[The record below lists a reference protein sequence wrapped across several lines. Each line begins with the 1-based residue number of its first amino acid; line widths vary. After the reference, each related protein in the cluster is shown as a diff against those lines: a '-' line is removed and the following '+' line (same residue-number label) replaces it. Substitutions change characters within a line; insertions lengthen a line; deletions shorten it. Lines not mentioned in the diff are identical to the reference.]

1 MLQDQTRSKLFAFAL
16 KAQSAYGKVMGLTI
30 LWSIW
35 ALFFSNINPIFISN
49 IILSAI
55 CLGLAL
61 IASVILEYKTF
72 ITIEIEI
79 LYRLRIKSA
88 YPLFRIEA

>member
-1 MLQDQTRSKLFAFAL
+1 MPINVRSS
-16 KAQSAYGKVMGLTI
+16 QRVST
-30 LWSIW
+30 
-35 ALFFSNINPIFISN
+35 
-49 IILSAI
+49 
-55 CLGLAL
+55 LGLAL

-88 YPLFRIEA
+88 YPRFRIEA